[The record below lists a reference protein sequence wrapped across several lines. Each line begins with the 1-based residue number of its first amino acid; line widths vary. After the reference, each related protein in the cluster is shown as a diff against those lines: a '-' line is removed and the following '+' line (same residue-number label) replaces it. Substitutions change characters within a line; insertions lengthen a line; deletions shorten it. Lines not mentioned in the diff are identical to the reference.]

1 MRQVHLGARL
11 PDSLALPH
19 KTYELDTQTTVS
31 AVSDLTKG
39 LIQLGYPYAECHRI
53 TMCYGNRFG
62 LRQEAPTTGAERLL
76 AKERMARSVTF
87 IINNNLEDGV
97 T

>member
-11 PDSLALPH
+11 PDSLALPQ

-39 LIQLGYPYAECHRI
+39 LYNKDTLMQKAI
-53 TMCYGNRFG
+53 
-62 LRQEAPTTGAERLL
+62 EAQ
-76 AKERMARSVTF
+76 
-87 IINNNLEDGV
+87 
-97 T
+97 